1 MQLSK
6 VLQKLYQS
14 LLRVMSKQS
23 ILIVIGTAHRNREPG
38 KQSPDGRLRECVYSR
53 EICKAVAK
61 KLQSYGYKVVID
73 FESLDLPKNM
83 QTPSYDLERSRE
95 LGMRVNIVNEYCRQ
109 NGENNVLYVSI
120 HVDACGKGDK
130 WYDANGWSVR
140 VSPKASSRSKLLA
153 DCLFDAAKVKGLVT
167 RKPAVTQKYWEQ
179 SLKVLNDTKCP
190 AVLTENLFQDNKKD
204 VDFLLSDKG
213 KDIIV
218 KLHVEGIINYIERI

>member
-1 MQLSK
+1 MQLFTIF
-6 VLQKLYQS
+6 QKLYKS
-14 LLRVMSKQS
+14 LLQVMSNKS
-23 ILIVIGTAHRNREPG
+23 ILIVIGTAHRKRVLG
-38 KQSPDGRLRECVYSR
+38 KHSPDNRLFEYAYSR
-53 EICKAVAK
+53 EVCKRVCKELQSHGYKAV
-61 KLQSYGYKVVID
+61 ID
-73 FESLDLPKNM
+73 YEQDDLPKEM
-83 QTPSYDLERSRE
+83 QTSSNVLENSRE

-120 HVDACGKGDK
+120 HVDASGMGDK
-130 WYDANGWSVR
+130 WLDANGWSVR

-213 KDIIV
+213 KDTIV
-218 KLHVEGIINYIERI
+218 KLHVEGIINYIERV